1 MSAMPGR
8 AVETRIG
15 ERGKKEENEKE
26 EGNMLVPR

>member
-8 AVETRIG
+8 AVETRIR

-26 EGNMLVPR
+26 GNMLVPR